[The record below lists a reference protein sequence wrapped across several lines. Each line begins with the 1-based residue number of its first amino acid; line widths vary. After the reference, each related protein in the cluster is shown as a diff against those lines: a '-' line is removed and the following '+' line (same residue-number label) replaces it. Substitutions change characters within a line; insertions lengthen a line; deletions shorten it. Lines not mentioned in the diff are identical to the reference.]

1 MKTTTLLRSAAWLA
15 VTVSLRADEPLP
27 GTAGWTLTG
36 DPAGAMVEGIHRWL
50 DAKIARG
57 HVAPEGTIDEFRS
70 ILGIA
75 ADTVQPGPFE
85 RQTSGTVTW
94 PVFREVTGEGWLLEP
109 DGPPKAAVLVI
120 PPVDAP
126 ADAFPIAELY
136 RRVQARVLVLGRVGR
151 NDGPAGLPDVREAR
165 IDRREFLWRA
175 GFELGRTPSSY
186 ELQMCLAGLATLG
199 SPHGDG
205 QPALPLA
212 VVDMDRGTLGFRLGR
227 LCPDLKALG
236 VVAGGAGSGTVGET
250 PLDTIVW
257 GEAARTWERL
267 GGGKLWVF
275 PSAKSDMDAGVPHFL
290 LEAIG
295 GPMTALGLDRG
306 KVLSIGRE
314 ELRGATPDFPDR
326 ALADRLYAR
335 LLNDTQHLMREAE
348 FARATFWKKA
358 DLSSAEAFAK
368 SAAAYREHFRREVM
382 GELPVETIPPNPR
395 SRPVYDTAKL
405 RGWEVTIDVMP
416 DVFVSGILL
425 LPKDLRSGEKRPA
438 IVCQHGLE
446 GRPSDCA
453 DPNLDHPAY
462 HAFAA
467 RLCER
472 GYVVFAPQAP
482 YIGEEKFRSICR
494 KAWPMKLSLWS
505 FILRQHEGLLAWLGT
520 QDAVDSR
527 RIAFYGL
534 SYGGKAAL
542 RVPALLDGYCLSICS
557 GDYNEW
563 VWKTCSARAPYS
575 YLYTKEYDMV
585 EWNFAD
591 TFNHAELSWLIFP
604 RPFMVERGHDDG
616 VSCDE
621 WVAYEYAR
629 TRRLYDRLGLGD
641 RTEIEFFNG
650 PHTIHGQGTFR
661 FLDRWLKP

>member
-335 LLNDTQHLMREAE
+335 LLNDTLMTPRNRIA
-348 FARATFWKKA
+348 WL
-358 DLSSAEAFAK
+358 DAEAPLVENLAVMRTTPYSSYPVMRGSDK
-368 SAAAYREHFRREVM
+368 EVL
-382 GELPVETIPPNPR
+382 GVLPVKSLIDRIGAGGQFDLFKKLEKPLYVPESTRALNLLNEFRDAEARVALVVDEYGDLQGLVTRNDVLAAIIGAAVHDGA
-395 SRPVYDTAKL
+395 PVHDDAK
-405 RGWEVTIDVMP
+405 
-416 DVFVSGILL
+416 
-425 LPKDLRSGEKRPA
+425 
-438 IVCQHGLE
+438 IV
-446 GRPSDCA
+446 RRA
-453 DPNLDHPAY
+453 D
-462 HAFAA
+462 
-467 RLCER
+467 
-472 GYVVFAPQAP
+472 G
-482 YIGEEKFRSICR
+482 
-494 KAWPMKLSLWS
+494 
-505 FILRQHEGLLAWLGT
+505 
-520 QDAVDSR
+520 
-527 RIAFYGL
+527 
-534 SYGGKAAL
+534 SY
-542 RVPALLDGYCLSICS
+542 LLDGALKIEDLRDLLELGALPGEDEHAYQTLAGMLIAVL
-557 GDYNEW
+557 GHIPQVAETYDFDGYRFE
-563 VWKTCSARAPYS
+563 VVDLDGARVDKVLVMAIDRKAP
-575 YLYTKEYDMV
+575 
-585 EWNFAD
+585 
-591 TFNHAELSWLIFP
+591 EL
-604 RPFMVERGHDDG
+604 
-616 VSCDE
+616 
-621 WVAYEYAR
+621 A
-629 TRRLYDRLGLGD
+629 
-641 RTEIEFFNG
+641 
-650 PHTIHGQGTFR
+650 
-661 FLDRWLKP
+661 